1 MSRFLNNVMLKVNT
15 IDCRGSVCDGPGI
28 RSVVFLQGCR
38 KKCSGCHNPQTWDE
52 NGGKRMSV
60 YDIFQKIDRYTPSK
74 RITISGGEPLLQ
86 LDGLQALI
94 DLLHERHYDIA
105 LYTGYDIKE
114 VPKSILCKLD
124 YIKYGRY
131 KEDLHTTLEYYG
143 STNQKF
149 IPLK

>member
-1 MSRFLNNVMLKVNT
+1 MNQFLKNAMIRVNT

-28 RSVVFLQGCR
+28 RSLVFLQGCR

-52 NGGKRMSV
+52 NGGIRMNV
-60 YDIFQKIDRYTPSK
+60 NDIFQEIDRNTPLK

-94 DLLHERHYDIA
+94 DLLHEHHYDIA
-105 LYTGYDIKE
+105 LYTGYDIKG
-114 VPKSILCKLD
+114 VPQSILRKLD
-124 YIKYGRY
+124 YIKYGCY
-131 KEDLHTTLEYYG
+131 MEDLHTTLEYYG

-149 IPLK
+149 ISLK